1 MAEEKKGRSRQAKD
15 ALQKIQERIYELAD
29 RVKEEALELSKVSRT
44 KLDIMTLKRERN
56 SLLADLGARAY
67 GLLKRGKLR
76 STELNS
82 HKAKVDKVE
91 EKISALEAEVRKIS
105 RTEGAAKK
113 VSPASPRKP
122 TRAKAR
128 TSKAKKPSSTVAGK
142 GTGAETK

>member
-1 MAEEKKGRSRQAKD
+1 MAEEQKGRSRQAKD

-56 SLLADLGARAY
+56 NLLADLGARAY

-82 HKAKVDKVE
+82 LKTKVDKVE

-105 RTEGAAKK
+105 STGRAVKEA
-113 VSPASPRKP
+113 SPASPRKP
-122 TRAKAR
+122 TRAKGR
-128 TSKAKKPSSTVAGK
+128 TSKAKKPSST
-142 GTGAETK
+142 